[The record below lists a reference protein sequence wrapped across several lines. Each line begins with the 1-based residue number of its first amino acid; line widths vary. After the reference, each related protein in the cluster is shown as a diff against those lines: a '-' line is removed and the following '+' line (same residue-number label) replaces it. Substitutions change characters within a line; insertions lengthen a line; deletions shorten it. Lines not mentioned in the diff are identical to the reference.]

1 MNFDNTIVTRSK
13 NKRKILYELN
23 ENGELEE
30 VTEGV
35 TLNIKKK
42 SKIIDDDDPDYNP
55 SDDEEFLS
63 QEEEYEDDTEIIPVK
78 QAWKDSLDIIQD
90 DTVLENDN
98 NDTIR
103 LIKDSLRDVVMDRVM
118 RRLQE
123 NGKNRDEEEEELNQI
138 MKMILNIIKKM
149 IIIKI

>member
-42 SKIIDDDDPDYNP
+42 SKIIDNQTIMMI
-55 SDDEEFLS
+55 L
-63 QEEEYEDDTEIIPVK
+63 II
-78 QAWKDSLDIIQD
+78 IH
-90 DTVLENDN
+90 
-98 NDTIR
+98 R
-103 LIKDSLRDVVMDRVM
+103 MM
-118 RRLQE
+118 
-123 NGKNRDEEEEELNQI
+123 KNFYLKKKN
-138 MKMILNIIKKM
+138 MKMTLK
-149 IIIKI
+149 